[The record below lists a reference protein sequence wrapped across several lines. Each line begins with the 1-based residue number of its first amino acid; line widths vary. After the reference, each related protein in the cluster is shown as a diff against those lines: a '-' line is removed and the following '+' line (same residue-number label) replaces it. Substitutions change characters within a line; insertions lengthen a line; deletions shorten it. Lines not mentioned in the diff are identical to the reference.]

1 MGNRLQMLLVT
12 TAYYLNMKSNRTP
25 NDPASNRKG
34 GQPYWDKMKPSK
46 PVPALR
52 KQKTTTGSE
61 CAPIE
66 LKNEKGWDVVANWYD
81 KMVGDAGSDYHKN
94 VIMPALLDRLEPL
107 KGARVCDV
115 CCGQGFVGKLLV
127 QQGAA
132 YVHGVDASP
141 QLIGSA
147 KKRAGA
153 DARLSFEVVNAS
165 NPGSWADGSYDLV
178 TCLLAVHDVAEIDGL
193 FANIASAL
201 KATGRAYIVFMHP
214 CFRMPKHSHWGWD
227 AENKI
232 QYRRMDRYGSALTIP
247 ITTHP
252 GRANSE
258 VTMFYHRPL
267 PAYITALTKAGLAVT
282 GMDELCSHRR
292 SQIGPRSKAEHLAA
306 EEFPLFMMMEVKRF
320 VAPR

>member
-1 MGNRLQMLLVT
+1 MLLVT

-61 CAPIE
+61 RAPIE

-153 DARLSFEVVNAS
+153 DVRLSFEVVNAS

-178 TCLLAVHDVAEIDGL
+178 TCLLAVHDVAEIAGRDARRLADACDTVEHTLGRVARRRRGL
-193 FANIASAL
+193 
-201 KATGRAYIVFMHP
+201 HP
-214 CFRMPKHSHWGWD
+214 M
-227 AENKI
+227 
-232 QYRRMDRYGSALTIP
+232 
-247 ITTHP
+247 
-252 GRANSE
+252 
-258 VTMFYHRPL
+258 
-267 PAYITALTKAGLAVT
+267 
-282 GMDELCSHRR
+282 LCSVL
-292 SQIGPRSKAEHLAA
+292 IID
-306 EEFPLFMMMEVKRF
+306 EEQVGEGSTDVHS
-320 VAPR
+320 